1 MRSAT
6 AQAKD
11 KDAFDA
17 ASDGLRKAR
26 ERVQK
31 LQALREERSSNTQ
44 RVRRDLEATQE
55 ELARVRETITTRK
68 AALESV
74 DPVDL
79 NGLAILQREQAAA
92 DKELALAQTDKKD
105 ADSEARIAAE
115 KAQASAD
122 EGNLQAL
129 ITRGGAVFGAVG
141 ILILLIQVFVST
153 TRYHARL
160 ADLYKAQAIAL
171 GASGGDVDTAKALLE
186 RLSPLQVD
194 FGKTPTSLYEK
205 ALDTVSQVAKTR
217 GTR

>member
-1 MRSAT
+1 VRSAT

-122 EGNLQAL
+122 EG
-129 ITRGGAVFGAVG
+129 

>member
-122 EGNLQAL
+122 EG
-129 ITRGGAVFGAVG
+129 